1 MATTDLTI
9 KVDARNLP
17 AVKAFI
23 VAVQEI
29 AGTTND
35 PNTETNLYVA
45 LDKLYGRI
53 PR

>member
-9 KVDARNLP
+9 KIDARNLP

-23 VAVQEI
+23 VAVHEI

-35 PNTETNLYVA
+35 PNTETNLLAA
-45 LDKLYGRI
+45 LDKLYGRT
-53 PR
+53 R